1 MPNEAAW
8 GQKAR
13 RSKSVKENRFIF
25 SNRGGNLELS
35 CIRQRTIVLFSISY
49 LHSIINADLNL
60 RNKFTA
66 RGVRLLIYYLGL
78 VGIAAFSIT
87 GVIAAGKKGMDI
99 FSIVLLGIVTALGGG
114 TLRDIILDSNPV
126 FWIADLAYLG
136 VSIIAA
142 VATFFGI
149 RLFSRLFTMFLY
161 IDALGLALFTVLATE
176 NTIKLGFGS
185 TIAVL
190 MGLITG
196 ITGGMIRDILTGRM
210 PLLLGKE
217 FYATPAL
224 LGAVFFIVFCQYLP
238 THEYNR
244 LYAIGM
250 IFLLRILAI
259 QWGLYY
265 PKWLTYNGEKR

>member
-1 MPNEAAW
+1 
-8 GQKAR
+8 
-13 RSKSVKENRFIF
+13 
-25 SNRGGNLELS
+25 
-35 CIRQRTIVLFSISY
+35 
-49 LHSIINADLNL
+49 
-60 RNKFTA
+60 
-66 RGVRLLIYYLGL
+66 VRLLIYYLGL
-78 VGIAAFSIT
+78 IGIAAFSIT

-185 TIAVL
+185 TIAIL
-190 MGLITG
+190 MGLVTG

-224 LGAVFFIVFCQYLP
+224 LGALFFIVCCQYFP